1 MFKATK
7 RDDCHLRQR
16 NERLLVHLL
25 SNVNLARA
33 GVRAGRSGRGNST
46 SGIDRRQRNTDLL
59 EALEAYAAAAA
70 ASGVPLPYRYRDEMR
85 LYRSIALDPRGGA
98 LRR

>member
-1 MFKATK
+1 MPAP
-7 RDDCHLRQR
+7 RQR
-16 NERLLVHLL
+16 NDRLLVHLL

-33 GVRAGRSGRGNST
+33 GVRAGRSGPGNST
-46 SGIDRRQRNTDLL
+46 IRNARRQQCTELL

-85 LYRSIALDPRGGA
+85 LYRSMAADPRGGA
-98 LRR
+98 LRRPTQ